1 MKFSYQSFANKVI
14 FGQNLAQAFEA
25 ELALEAAP
33 NNVLLIASAR
43 YRDLVEAISLLP
55 HLHLVAH
62 IDQVAQ
68 HVPAELVAAVLAQ
81 IRDKNLQKII
91 SIGGGSSI
99 GLAKALALETALPI
113 WAVPTTYSGSEMTNM
128 YGITTDGAKKVG
140 RDDRVLPQKVFYD
153 AALSL
158 NMPLPLAAC
167 SAMNALAHLVEALYS
182 PSGNPVT
189 QQNAIT
195 GMGHL
200 LKGLREL
207 AVQKQLSAET
217 NEQLLLG
224 ACLSG
229 KCLCEVNMALHHKLA
244 HVIGGNYRLD
254 HAQTHSVLL
263 PHVLAYQWPNLGES
277 LQADFQRV
285 FASAYPPAAIKSLA
299 QQLGIPI
306 SLAKIGFQENQIEVT
321 AAAIAKQQ
329 FENPAPLDF
338 ERLVLLL
345 QETFNGNLPGN

>member
-14 FGQNLAQAFEA
+14 FGQDLVPALAA

-33 NNVLLIASAR
+33 QDVLLIAGAR
-43 YRDLVEAISLLP
+43 YQELVDEISRLP
-55 HLHLVAH
+55 NLHIVEH

-68 HVPAELVAAVLAQ
+68 HVPAELVQAVLDKLQ
-81 IRDKNLQKII
+81 NKNLHKII
-91 SIGGGSSI
+91 SIGGGSAI

-128 YGITTDGAKKVG
+128 YGINADGAKKVG

-153 AALSL
+153 ATLSL

-182 PSGNPVT
+182 PSGNPLT
-189 QQNAIT
+189 QQSALT

-200 LKGLREL
+200 LEGLRAL
-207 AVQKQLSAET
+207 AMQKQLSAEI
-217 NEQLLLG
+217 NEQILLG

-244 HVIGGNYRLD
+244 HVVGGNYRLD

-263 PHVLAYQWPNLGES
+263 PHVLAYQWPYLGEP

-285 FASAYPPAAIKSLA
+285 FGSPYPPAAIKTLA
-299 QQLGIPI
+299 QELGIPT
-306 SLAKIGFQENQIEVT
+306 SLAEIGFQENYIEAT

-329 FENPAPLDF
+329 FDNPAPVDM
-338 ERLVLLL
+338 ERLKGLLK
-345 QETFNGNLPGN
+345 EIFNGNLPGN

>member
-14 FGQNLAQAFEA
+14 FGQNLVPALEA

-43 YRDLVEAISLLP
+43 YRDLVEAISRLP
-55 HLHLVAH
+55 HLNIVAH

-68 HVPAELVAAVLAQ
+68 HVPVELVRAVSEKIQ
-81 IRDKNLQKII
+81 NQNLHKII
-91 SIGGGSSI
+91 SIGGGSAI

-113 WAVPTTYSGSEMTNM
+113 WAVPTTYAGSEMTNM
-128 YGITTDGAKKVG
+128 YGITVEGAKKVG
-140 RDDRVLPQKVFYD
+140 RDNRVLPQKVFYD
-153 AALSL
+153 VALSL

-182 PSGNPVT
+182 PNGNPVT
-189 QQNAIT
+189 QQNALT
-195 GMGHL
+195 GMRHL
-200 LKGLREL
+200 LEGLREL
-207 AVQKQLSAET
+207 AAQKQLSAES

-263 PHVLAYQWPNLGES
+263 PHVLAYQWTYLEES

-285 FASAYPPAAIKSLA
+285 YGSQYPPAAIKTLA
-299 QQLGIPI
+299 QGLGIPT
-306 SLAKIGFQENQIEVT
+306 SLAEIGFQESYIEAT
-321 AAAIAKQQ
+321 ATAIAKQQ
-329 FENPAPLDF
+329 FENPAPVDM
-338 ERLVLLL
+338 ERLMGLLN
-345 QETFNGNLPGN
+345 ETFDGNLPGN

>member
-25 ELALEAAP
+25 ELALEATQT
-33 NNVLLIASAR
+33 NVLLIASAR
-43 YRDLVEAISLLP
+43 YRDLVEEISRLP
-55 HLHLVAH
+55 HLHIVAH

-68 HVPAELVAAVLAQ
+68 HVPAELVQAVLAQ
-81 IRDKNLQKII
+81 IQNKNLHKII
-91 SIGGGSSI
+91 SIGGGSAI

-153 AALSL
+153 AALSI

-182 PSGNPVT
+182 PNGNPIT

-200 LKGLREL
+200 LEGLRQL
-207 AVQKQLSAET
+207 ATQKQLSAEI

-254 HAQTHSVLL
+254 HAQTHTVLL
-263 PHVLAYQWPNLGES
+263 PHVLAYQWPYLGES
-277 LQADFQRV
+277 LQADFQCV
-285 FASAYPPAAIKSLA
+285 FASPYPPAAIKILA
-299 QQLGIPI
+299 QELEIPI
-306 SLAKIGFQENQIEVT
+306 SLAEIGFQENHIEAT
-321 AAAIAKQQ
+321 AAAIAKQL
-329 FENPAPLDF
+329 FENPAPL
-338 ERLVLLL
+338 EIGRLMELLK
-345 QETFNGNLPGN
+345 QTFDGNLPGN

>member
-1 MKFSYQSFANKVI
+1 MGFSYQSFANKVI
-14 FGQNLAQAFEA
+14 FGQDLVPALEA

-33 NNVLLIASAR
+33 QNVLLIASAR
-43 YRDLVEAISLLP
+43 YRELVEAISLLP
-55 HLHLVAH
+55 QLHIVEH
-62 IDQVAQ
+62 IEQVAQ
-68 HVPAELVAAVLAQ
+68 HVPAELVRAVLGKIQ
-81 IRDKNLQKII
+81 DKNLHKII

-158 NMPLPLAAC
+158 NMPLPLAAS

-182 PSGNPVT
+182 PSGNPIT
-189 QQNAIT
+189 QQNALT

-200 LKGLREL
+200 LEGLREL
-207 AVQKQLSAET
+207 AVQKALNAGI

-244 HVIGGNYRLD
+244 HVVGGNYRLD

-263 PHVLAYQWPNLGES
+263 PHVLAYQWPYLGET

-285 FASAYPPAAIKSLA
+285 FGSTYPPKVIKTLA
-299 QQLGIPI
+299 RQLGIPT
-306 SLAKIGFQENQIEVT
+306 SLAEIGYQESHIEAT

-329 FENPAPLDF
+329 FENPAPVDF

-345 QETFNGNLPGN
+345 KETFNGNLPGN

>member
-1 MKFSYQSFANKVI
+1 MEFNYQSFANKVI
-14 FGQNLAQAFEA
+14 FGQNLVPALEA
-25 ELALEAAP
+25 ELALDAAP
-33 NNVLLIASAR
+33 QNVLLIASAR
-43 YRDLVEAISLLP
+43 YRDLVAEISPLP
-55 HLHLVAH
+55 HLHILLH

-68 HVPAELVAAVLAQ
+68 HVPADLVRAVLDK
-81 IRDKNLQKII
+81 IHNKNLHKII

-128 YGITTDGAKKVG
+128 YGITADGAKKVG

-158 NMPLPLAAC
+158 NMPLSLAAC
-167 SAMNALAHLVEALYS
+167 SAMNALAHLVEAFYS

-200 LKGLREL
+200 LEGLRAL
-207 AVQKQLSAET
+207 AIQKQLSAEI

-254 HAQTHSVLL
+254 HAQTHTVLL
-263 PHVLAYQWPNLGES
+263 PHVLAYQWPYLTES
-277 LQADFQRV
+277 LQADFKRV
-285 FASAYPPAAIKSLA
+285 FANPYPPAAIKTLA

-306 SLAKIGFQENQIEVT
+306 SLVEIGFQENQIEAT

-329 FENPAPLDF
+329 FENPAPVEM
-338 ERLVLLL
+338 ERLRVLLK
-345 QETFNGNLPGN
+345 ETLNGDLPGN

>member
-1 MKFSYQSFANKVI
+1 MRFNYQSFANKVI
-14 FGQNLAQAFEA
+14 FGQNLVPALEA

-33 NNVLLIASAR
+33 NLVLLIASTR
-43 YRDLVEAISLLP
+43 YRDLVEEISRLP
-55 HLHLVAH
+55 NLHIVAH

-68 HVPAELVAAVLAQ
+68 HVPADLVRAVLDK
-81 IRDKNLQKII
+81 IDNKNLHRII

-128 YGITTDGAKKVG
+128 YGITVDGTKKVG

-189 QQNAIT
+189 QQNALT
-195 GMGHL
+195 GMSHL
-200 LKGLREL
+200 LEGLREL
-207 AVQKQLSAET
+207 AVQKELSAGI

-254 HAQTHSVLL
+254 HAQTHTVLL
-263 PHVLAYQWPNLGES
+263 PHVLAYQWPHLEES
-277 LQADFQRV
+277 LRADFQRV
-285 FASAYPPAAIKSLA
+285 FDSIYPPAAIKTLA
-299 QQLGIPI
+299 QQLGIPL
-306 SLAKIGFQENQIEVT
+306 SLAEIGFQESYIEAT

-329 FENPAPLDF
+329 FENPAPLNF
-338 ERLVLLL
+338 EQLTVLLK
-345 QETFNGNLPGN
+345 ETFLGNLPVN

>member
-1 MKFSYQSFANKVI
+1 MSFSYQSFANKVI
-14 FGQNLAQAFEA
+14 FGQNLVPALEA

-33 NNVLLIASAR
+33 QNVLFIASTR
-43 YRDLVEAISLLP
+43 YRDLVEAMSRLP
-55 HLHLVAH
+55 HLHIVEL

-68 HVPAELVAAVLAQ
+68 HVPAELVQAVLGKIQ
-81 IRDKNLQKII
+81 DKNLHKII

-99 GLAKALALETALPI
+99 GLAKALALDTDLPI

-128 YGITTDGAKKVG
+128 YGITTDGVKKVG
-140 RDDRVLPQKVFYD
+140 RNDRVLPQKVFYD

-182 PSGNPVT
+182 PSGNPIT

-200 LKGLREL
+200 LEGLRAL
-207 AVQKQLSAET
+207 AVQKQLSTEI

-263 PHVLAYQWPNLGES
+263 PHVLAYQWSHLGES
-277 LQADFQRV
+277 LRADFQRV
-285 FASAYPPAAIKSLA
+285 FASPYPPAAIKSLA
-299 QQLGIPI
+299 RQLGIPV
-306 SLAKIGFQENQIEVT
+306 SLAEIGFQENHIEAT
-321 AAAIAKQQ
+321 AAAMAKQQ
-329 FENPAPLDF
+329 LENPAPINMG
-338 ERLVLLL
+338 RLTVLL

>member
-1 MKFSYQSFANKVI
+1 MNFSYQSFANKVI
-14 FGQNLAQAFEA
+14 FGQNLVPALEA

-33 NNVLLIASAR
+33 NHVLLIASAR
-43 YRDLVEAISLLP
+43 YREQVEEISLLP
-55 HLHLVAH
+55 HLHIVVQ

-68 HVPAELVAAVLAQ
+68 HVPADLVRAVLDK
-81 IRDKNLQKII
+81 IRNKNLHKII

-128 YGITTDGAKKVG
+128 YGITVDGTKKVG

-182 PSGNPVT
+182 PSGNPIT

-200 LKGLREL
+200 LEGLRAL
-207 AVQKQLSAET
+207 AIQKQLSAET

-244 HVIGGNYRLD
+244 HVIGGNYQLD
-254 HAQTHSVLL
+254 HAQTHTVLL
-263 PHVLAYQWPNLGES
+263 PHVLAYQWPYLAEP
-277 LQADFQRV
+277 LKADFQPV
-285 FASAYPPAAIKSLA
+285 FGSAYPPAAIKTLA

-306 SLAKIGFQENQIEVT
+306 SLAEIGFQENHIEAT

-329 FENPAPLDF
+329 FENPAPVDF
-338 ERLVLLL
+338 ERLTLLL
-345 QETFNGNLPGN
+345 QETLNGNLPGN